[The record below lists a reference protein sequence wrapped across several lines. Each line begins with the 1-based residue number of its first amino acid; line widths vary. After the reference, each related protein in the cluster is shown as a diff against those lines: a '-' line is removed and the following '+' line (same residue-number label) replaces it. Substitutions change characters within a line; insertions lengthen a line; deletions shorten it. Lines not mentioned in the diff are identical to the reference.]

1 MGKQKWIRI
10 LLCCECFLFFMLEIP
25 GCSGQTS
32 YSYKQSVSSSP
43 ITSQSE
49 TATLYQDEQLHFTF
63 QIPLC
68 WGSQDSLYTQETIF
82 DESSGNGYTS
92 FYYAHDPLVPLLR
105 IFLESQ
111 KYSNHEFSAQFSS
124 FCKNQNVFFLGESN
138 GGYYYAVLP
147 ESCPLPI
154 GKEADLYNSMA
165 LSENDVK
172 RRFSIE
178 S

>member
-10 LLCCECFLFFMLEIP
+10 LLCCECFLFFMLEIS
-25 GCSGQTS
+25 GCSGQAPYKEPVSPTS
-32 YSYKQSVSSSP
+32 AASEP
-43 ITSQSE
+43 E
-49 TATLYQDEQLHFTF
+49 TAESYQDEQLHFTF

-68 WGSQDSLYTQETIF
+68 WVSQESLYTQETIF

-92 FYYAHDPLVPLLR
+92 FYYAHDPSIPLLR

-124 FCKNQNVFFLGESN
+124 FCKGQNVFFLGEN
-138 GGYYYAVLP
+138 NDRYYYAVLP
-147 ESCPLPI
+147 ESCSLPI

-172 RRFSIE
+172 RRFSIQ

>member
-1 MGKQKWIRI
+1 MGKHKWIPI
-10 LLCCECFLFFMLEIP
+10 ILCCECFLFFILQIS
-25 GCSGQTS
+25 GCSGQAP
-32 YSYKQSVSSSP
+32 YKEPVFPSSIASEP
-43 ITSQSE
+43 E
-49 TATLYQDEQLHFTF
+49 TAESYQDEQLHFTF

-68 WGSQDSLYTQETIF
+68 WVSQDSLYTQETIF
-82 DESSGNGYTS
+82 DESSQNGYTS
-92 FYYAHDPLVPLLR
+92 FYYAHDPSIPLLR
-105 IFLESQ
+105 IFRESQ
-111 KYSNHEFSAQFSS
+111 KYSSHEFSAQFSS
-124 FCKNQNVFFLGESN
+124 FCKGQSVFFLRESN

-147 ESCPLPI
+147 ENCSLPI